1 MITIWT
7 LCKVGVLHRGQK
19 ASWSRERTCSFWIA
33 IVEATHSYILVSSAG
48 LNGCAHK
55 REGQS
60 NDTVL
65 SAWLQASWKDLAG
78 SGSPQVPFQWAVITA
93 EVSSHTPTHT
103 HTRWRTHAFRL
114 GGLRDEWAHWGLGLI
129 KWAVAR
135 SWCKEILWWDYQ
147 SALDGAGPS
156 SAAGRA
162 HWGSISAAAK
172 CCHFNPNINMLAK
185 LEKEASFT
193 YFTNILMYR
202 GLIAFADVNH
212 HRATCP
218 RSKQGS
224 TKTHCLNRRS
234 WQSI

>member
-1 MITIWT
+1 MFILNRHRWGHTFIYIGFISGLER
-7 LCKVGVLHRGQK
+7 LCAQARGAEQWHGPERLIAGILKRSSWLGLTAGPLSVGCHYRRG
-19 ASWSRERTCSFWIA
+19 E
-33 IVEATHSYILVSSAG
+33 L
-48 LNGCAHK
+48 
-55 REGQS
+55 
-60 NDTVL
+60 
-65 SAWLQASWKDLAG
+65 
-78 SGSPQVPFQWAVITA
+78 
-93 EVSSHTPTHT
+93 SHTDPHT
-103 HTRWRTHAFRL
+103 HWRTHAFRL